1 MPSSPLPEASC
12 RDRRPLPRARR
23 RAAVAAIALLCTAGG
38 LVAGES
44 RPASGAPPS
53 QPSLPRLVGERLIV
67 GFYGTRA
74 SSSLL
79 AMVHRGDIAGV
90 IVFSRNVASR
100 SALRALTARLQA
112 ARPAGDPPLI
122 VSIDQ
127 EGGLVNRLPG
137 APTMSPARI
146 GARGSVSVAQAQGSA
161 AARNLRSAGVNV
173 DLAPLLDVA
182 RRGSIM
188 ATTARSYG
196 SNPNLVSR
204 MGVAFI
210 RGLAAG
216 GVAATAK
223 HFPGLGDAR
232 SNEDIRINKIDL
244 SQTTL
249 RRIDEAPFRAAAQAD
264 IPLVMVSTARYP
276 ALGRRP
282 AIFAPKI
289 ARDELRGYVG
299 FRGVS
304 ITDDLDTPAA
314 ERFGSAGDRALASVE
329 AGDDLLLFAQNPG
342 DAVQAKRALLA
353 AVQSGAI
360 STATLQSS
368 AARIT
373 ALRAGLS
380 GG

>member
-1 MPSSPLPEASC
+1 MPSSRTNHRTPRTLPHASRGVPLAALGLLC
-12 RDRRPLPRARR
+12 
-23 RAAVAAIALLCTAGG
+23 AVAAF
-38 LVAGES
+38 VAGAS

-53 QPSLPRLVGERLIV
+53 PQPSLQRLIGERLVV
-67 GFYGTRA
+67 GFYGRSA
-74 SSSLL
+74 PSSLL
-79 AMVHRGDIAGV
+79 AMVHRGDVGGV
-90 IVFSRNVASR
+90 IVFSRNIASR
-100 SALRALTARLQA
+100 SALRALVARLQA

-127 EGGLVNRLPG
+127 EGGLVSRLPG
-137 APTMSPARI
+137 APTMSPAQI
-146 GARGSVSVAQAQGSA
+146 GARGSAAVAEAQGRA
-161 AARNLRSAGVNV
+161 TARNLRGAGVNV

-196 SNPNLVSR
+196 SNPQLVAR
-204 MGVAFI
+204 MGLAFI
-210 RGLAAG
+210 RGLAGG

-232 SNEDIRINKIDL
+232 TNEDTQINKIDL
-244 SQTTL
+244 SRATL
-249 RRIDEAPFRAAAQAD
+249 RRIDEAPFRAAAQAQ

-289 ARDELRGYVG
+289 AIGELRGYVG

-304 ITDDLDTPAA
+304 MTDDLDTPAA
-314 ERFGSAGDRALASVE
+314 ERFGSAGARALASVE
-329 AGDDLLLFAQNPG
+329 AGDDLLLFAQSTA
-342 DAVQAKRALLA
+342 DATAARRALLA
-353 AVQSGAI
+353 AVRSGAI
-360 STATLQSS
+360 STAALRES

-373 ALRAGLS
+373 ALRAGLPA
-380 GG
+380 G